1 VVDRPL
7 RTDLPFLRRRVKPR
21 PAPLPDTAATT
32 ATTATGGGAGE
43 PARASSSGA
52 GLVLG
57 GRGGPAT
64 SAPAAAR
71 PPTAPAPAPAL
82 APALTSPPRAPRA
95 PGGSVGGVAAPSRP
109 RRVARPQPF
118 VAPDLTGVRELG
130 AESPLVRLS
139 PRRSA
144 IGTLAVVGGVHAMW
158 ESTDLV
164 DGAAFA
170 SGERQGDSVVTSGN
184 RPLVAFDGDE
194 VLVTLR
200 HVRELRRAHVVAG
213 DGAWLRVDL
222 PGDRTLAVDPPG
234 PGERVALSLL
244 VVDGRLELRRVT
256 LPDTLTP
263 SLVHQR
269 FGYSIPERPGDSVP
283 VRS

>member
-1 VVDRPL
+1 MVDRPL

-21 PAPLPDTAATT
+21 LAPLPDTAATT

-82 APALTSPPRAPRA
+82 ASPSRA
-95 PGGSVGGVAAPSRP
+95 PGGSAGSGAAPSRP